1 MPKIIQL
8 DRHVADLIAAGE
20 VVERPASAVKE
31 LVENSID
38 AGAKNITIELQN
50 GGMTFLRITD
60 DGCGMAPDDA
70 HTAFL
75 RHATSK
81 IRKKE
86 DLACI
91 GTLGFRGEAL
101 AAISAVSKIDL
112 LTRAQGAADGVR
124 LHLEAGKVLSEEPAG
139 CPCGT
144 TILVRELFYN
154 TPARMK
160 FMKSDAAEASAVFSV
175 VQQQALAH
183 PEISFRFL
191 KDGQEQLHTDGQG
204 DRMAAIYAIYGR
216 ELANNMLSVDGSW
229 EKLRVRGFVT
239 RPTATRGNRAWQSF
253 FVNNRYIK
261 SRLLSAAV
269 EEAYR
274 NQIMVG
280 RFPACVLE
288 IDMPVQA
295 VDVNVHPAKTEVK
308 FLSEREVFDAVHYAV
323 LSTLNKAAGRPEW
336 KLSEKQTSAAQP
348 QVQPHAVQPPKPGF
362 YQSMQ
367 AAEYRRQAAQT
378 PPPKPARPDFLET
391 SAAAIVAAACEKD
404 LPVAQ
409 ALGKTVAGVGPVV
422 VREAVCRALGETPA
436 LACDLTAEEKA
447 GLAAAIDE
455 LKDEHAHGGTPTAV
469 RLPQPDGAPKP
480 VEFSFFVPQQ
490 YGSAA
495 ILTRYPS
502 YSEMLED
509 YYATKDRAERL
520 RQKSREL
527 YKAVHNMYDRAVRKQ
542 AARKEELSQSAKAD
556 TLRLYG
562 ELLQANLW
570 AIHKGDRQVTVQ
582 NYYTGEDVTIRLDP
596 RLGGNENAQK
606 YFRDYKKKQT
616 AHAMLQKLLVEGE
629 AEIEYLRTVLYEVE
643 SAPGE
648 MALNEIRA
656 ELKSQG
662 YLKYYKQ
669 RNRKQK
675 PADFLR
681 YTSSDGFEILVG
693 RNNLQNDKLTLHTAR
708 GKDLWFH
715 VQKAPGSHCVVMSRG
730 EDIPDTTKQ
739 EAAELAVLHSSQ
751 NGGAK
756 VAVDT
761 TEVKNIWK
769 ANGAKPG
776 MVLYE
781 VYTTV
786 YVTPREGLEEQL
798 KKR

>member
-70 HTAFL
+70 RTAFL

-81 IRKKE
+81 IRKKRGPCLHRHPRLPRRSARGHLGRVE
-86 DLACI
+86 DRPSDPRAGRGGRRAAASRGREGPLR
-91 GTLGFRGEAL
+91 GTGRLPVRHDHPRAR
-101 AAISAVSKIDL
+101 AV
-112 LTRAQGAADGVR
+112 
-124 LHLEAGKVLSEEPAG
+124 
-139 CPCGT
+139 
-144 TILVRELFYN
+144 YN

-216 ELANNMLSVDGSW
+216 ELANNMLLVDGSW

-336 KLSEKQTSAAQP
+336 KLSEKQTFAAQP

-378 PPPKPARPDFLET
+378 PPPKPAQPVLASPVQIPRSEPAAQQRIELPKPSPAPAPAPGPEPKPEPKPAPAPVPAPVQEAPAQQELPVPERPFRIIGEALHTYIIVEQGEAVLFIDKHAAHERIRFEALKKEDHPIMAQLLLAPV
-391 SAAAIVAAACEKD
+391 SAELSREEAAAVLENR
-404 LPVAQ
+404 
-409 ALGKTVAGVGPVV
+409 ALLERCGFEAEDFGGGDVLIRQIPSDVDVEDAKALLQELAGKLLAGKTLDPNGL
-422 VREAVCRALGETPA
+422 RDEL
-436 LACDLTAEEKA
+436 LHSIACKSAIKA
-447 GLAAAIDE
+447 GWQTSDE
-455 LKDEHAHGGTPTAV
+455 ELR
-469 RLPQPDGAPKP
+469 RLVQE
-480 VEFSFFVPQQ
+480 V
-490 YGSAA
+490 
-495 ILTRYPS
+495 LTRDDIKYCPHGRPVCVTLTKRQ
-502 YSEMLED
+502 LE
-509 YYATKDRAERL
+509 
-520 RQKSREL
+520 
-527 YKAVHNMYDRAVRKQ
+527 KQ
-542 AARKEELSQSAKAD
+542 
-556 TLRLYG
+556 
-562 ELLQANLW
+562 
-570 AIHKGDRQVTVQ
+570 
-582 NYYTGEDVTIRLDP
+582 
-596 RLGGNENAQK
+596 
-606 YFRDYKKKQT
+606 F
-616 AHAMLQKLLVEGE
+616 
-629 AEIEYLRTVLYEVE
+629 
-643 SAPGE
+643 
-648 MALNEIRA
+648 
-656 ELKSQG
+656 
-662 YLKYYKQ
+662 
-669 RNRKQK
+669 
-675 PADFLR
+675 
-681 YTSSDGFEILVG
+681 
-693 RNNLQNDKLTLHTAR
+693 
-708 GKDLWFH
+708 
-715 VQKAPGSHCVVMSRG
+715 
-730 EDIPDTTKQ
+730 
-739 EAAELAVLHSSQ
+739 
-751 NGGAK
+751 
-756 VAVDT
+756 
-761 TEVKNIWK
+761 
-769 ANGAKPG
+769 
-776 MVLYE
+776 
-781 VYTTV
+781 
-786 YVTPREGLEEQL
+786 
-798 KKR
+798 KRV

>member
-70 HTAFL
+70 RTAFL

-101 AAISAVSKIDL
+101 AAISSVSKIDL
-112 LTRAQGAADGVR
+112 LTRAQGAENGVR
-124 LHLEAGKVLSEEPAG
+124 LHLEAGQVLSEEPAG

-160 FMKSDAAEASAVFSV
+160 FMKSDAAESSAVFSV

-216 ELANNMLSVDGSW
+216 ELANNMLPVDGSW

-239 RPTATRGNRAWQSF
+239 KPTATRGNRAWQSF

-261 SRLLSAAV
+261 SRLLSAAL

-323 LSTLNKAAGRPEW
+323 LSTLSRAAGRPEW
-336 KLSEKQTSAAQP
+336 KTPEKKQEPAPQP
-348 QVQPHAVQPPKPGF
+348 QSQPKAVQPPKPGF
-362 YQSMQ
+362 YQTMQ
-367 AAEYRRQAAQT
+367 ASEYRRQAAQQ
-378 PPPKPARPDFLET
+378 
-391 SAAAIVAAACEKD
+391 
-404 LPVAQ
+404 PV
-409 ALGKTVAGVGPVV
+409 
-422 VREAVCRALGETPA
+422 
-436 LACDLTAEEKA
+436 
-447 GLAAAIDE
+447 
-455 LKDEHAHGGTPTAV
+455 
-469 RLPQPDGAPKP
+469 
-480 VEFSFFVPQQ
+480 
-490 YGSAA
+490 
-495 ILTRYPS
+495 
-502 YSEMLED
+502 
-509 YYATKDRAERL
+509 
-520 RQKSREL
+520 
-527 YKAVHNMYDRAVRKQ
+527 
-542 AARKEELSQSAKAD
+542 
-556 TLRLYG
+556 
-562 ELLQANLW
+562 
-570 AIHKGDRQVTVQ
+570 
-582 NYYTGEDVTIRLDP
+582 
-596 RLGGNENAQK
+596 
-606 YFRDYKKKQT
+606 
-616 AHAMLQKLLVEGE
+616 
-629 AEIEYLRTVLYEVE
+629 
-643 SAPGE
+643 
-648 MALNEIRA
+648 
-656 ELKSQG
+656 
-662 YLKYYKQ
+662 
-669 RNRKQK
+669 QK
-675 PADFLR
+675 PAQPVLASPVQLPRSEPVPAQQSFPLPKPEATPEVRPEPKPEPVKEPEAQQALSVPEEPFRIIGEALHTYIIVEQGEAVLFLDKHAAHER
-681 YTSSDGFEILVG
+681 IRFEALKKEDHPIMAQLLLAPVSAELSREEAAAVLENRALLERCGFETEDFGGGDVLIRQIPSDVDVEDAKALLQELAG
-693 RNNLQNDKLTLHTAR
+693 DLLAGKTLDPDSLRDNLLHTIACKSAIKAGWQTSDEELR
-708 GKDLWFH
+708 RL
-715 VQKAPGSHCVVMSRG
+715 VQEVLSRDDIKYCPHGRPVCV
-730 EDIPDTTKQ
+730 TLTKRQ
-739 EAAELAVLHSSQ
+739 
-751 NGGAK
+751 
-756 VAVDT
+756 
-761 TEVKNIWK
+761 
-769 ANGAKPG
+769 
-776 MVLYE
+776 
-781 VYTTV
+781 
-786 YVTPREGLEEQL
+786 LEKQF
-798 KKR
+798 KRV

>member
-70 HTAFL
+70 RTAFL

-336 KLSEKQTSAAQP
+336 KLSEKQTFAA
-348 QVQPHAVQPPKPGF
+348 QPHAVQPPKPGF

-378 PPPKPARPDFLET
+378 PPPKPAQPVLASPVQIPRSKPAAQQRIELPKPSPAPAPAPIPAPVQEAPAQQELPVPERPFRIIGEALHTYIIVEQGEAVLFIDKHAAHERIRFEALKKEDHPIMAQLLLAPV
-391 SAAAIVAAACEKD
+391 SAELSREEAAAVLENR
-404 LPVAQ
+404 
-409 ALGKTVAGVGPVV
+409 ALLERCGFEAEDFGGGDVLIRQIPSDVDVEDAKALLQELAGKLLAGKTLDPNGL
-422 VREAVCRALGETPA
+422 RDEL
-436 LACDLTAEEKA
+436 LHSIACKSAIKA
-447 GLAAAIDE
+447 GWQTSDE
-455 LKDEHAHGGTPTAV
+455 ELR
-469 RLPQPDGAPKP
+469 RLVQE
-480 VEFSFFVPQQ
+480 V
-490 YGSAA
+490 
-495 ILTRYPS
+495 LTRDDIKYCPHGRPVCVTLTKRQ
-502 YSEMLED
+502 LE
-509 YYATKDRAERL
+509 
-520 RQKSREL
+520 
-527 YKAVHNMYDRAVRKQ
+527 KQ
-542 AARKEELSQSAKAD
+542 
-556 TLRLYG
+556 
-562 ELLQANLW
+562 
-570 AIHKGDRQVTVQ
+570 
-582 NYYTGEDVTIRLDP
+582 
-596 RLGGNENAQK
+596 
-606 YFRDYKKKQT
+606 F
-616 AHAMLQKLLVEGE
+616 
-629 AEIEYLRTVLYEVE
+629 
-643 SAPGE
+643 
-648 MALNEIRA
+648 
-656 ELKSQG
+656 
-662 YLKYYKQ
+662 
-669 RNRKQK
+669 
-675 PADFLR
+675 
-681 YTSSDGFEILVG
+681 
-693 RNNLQNDKLTLHTAR
+693 
-708 GKDLWFH
+708 
-715 VQKAPGSHCVVMSRG
+715 
-730 EDIPDTTKQ
+730 
-739 EAAELAVLHSSQ
+739 
-751 NGGAK
+751 
-756 VAVDT
+756 
-761 TEVKNIWK
+761 
-769 ANGAKPG
+769 
-776 MVLYE
+776 
-781 VYTTV
+781 
-786 YVTPREGLEEQL
+786 
-798 KKR
+798 KRV

>member
-70 HTAFL
+70 RTAFL

-144 TILVRELFYN
+144 TILVRELFSN

-348 QVQPHAVQPPKPGF
+348 HAVQPPKPGF

-378 PPPKPARPDFLET
+378 PPPKPAQPVLASPVQIPRSKPAAQQRIELPKPSPAPAPAPIPAPVQEAPAQQELPVPERPFRIIGEALHTYIIVEQGEAVLFIDKHAAHERIRFEALKKEDHPIMAQLLLAPV
-391 SAAAIVAAACEKD
+391 SAELSREEAAAVLENR
-404 LPVAQ
+404 
-409 ALGKTVAGVGPVV
+409 ALLERCGFEAEDFGGGDVLIRQIPSDVDVEDAKALLQELAGKLLAGKTLDPNGL
-422 VREAVCRALGETPA
+422 RDEL
-436 LACDLTAEEKA
+436 LHSIACKSAIKA
-447 GLAAAIDE
+447 GWQTSDE
-455 LKDEHAHGGTPTAV
+455 ELR
-469 RLPQPDGAPKP
+469 RLVQE
-480 VEFSFFVPQQ
+480 V
-490 YGSAA
+490 
-495 ILTRYPS
+495 LTRDDIKYCPHGRPVCVTLTKRQ
-502 YSEMLED
+502 LE
-509 YYATKDRAERL
+509 
-520 RQKSREL
+520 
-527 YKAVHNMYDRAVRKQ
+527 KQ
-542 AARKEELSQSAKAD
+542 
-556 TLRLYG
+556 
-562 ELLQANLW
+562 
-570 AIHKGDRQVTVQ
+570 
-582 NYYTGEDVTIRLDP
+582 
-596 RLGGNENAQK
+596 
-606 YFRDYKKKQT
+606 F
-616 AHAMLQKLLVEGE
+616 
-629 AEIEYLRTVLYEVE
+629 
-643 SAPGE
+643 
-648 MALNEIRA
+648 
-656 ELKSQG
+656 
-662 YLKYYKQ
+662 
-669 RNRKQK
+669 
-675 PADFLR
+675 
-681 YTSSDGFEILVG
+681 
-693 RNNLQNDKLTLHTAR
+693 
-708 GKDLWFH
+708 
-715 VQKAPGSHCVVMSRG
+715 
-730 EDIPDTTKQ
+730 
-739 EAAELAVLHSSQ
+739 
-751 NGGAK
+751 
-756 VAVDT
+756 
-761 TEVKNIWK
+761 
-769 ANGAKPG
+769 
-776 MVLYE
+776 
-781 VYTTV
+781 
-786 YVTPREGLEEQL
+786 
-798 KKR
+798 KRV

>member
-60 DGCGMAPDDA
+60 DGCGMEPVDA
-70 HTAFL
+70 RTAFL

-101 AAISAVSKIDL
+101 AAISSVSKIDL
-112 LTRAQGAADGVR
+112 LTRAQGAENGVR
-124 LHLEAGKVLSEEPAG
+124 LHLEAGQVLSEEPAG

-160 FMKSDAAEASAVFSV
+160 FMKSDAAESSAVFSV

-216 ELANNMLSVDGSW
+216 ELANNMLPVDGSW

-239 RPTATRGNRAWQSF
+239 KPTATRGNRAWQSF

-323 LSTLNKAAGRPEW
+323 LSTLSRAAGRPEW
-336 KLSEKQTSAAQP
+336 KTPEKKQEAAPQPQAQP
-348 QVQPHAVQPPKPGF
+348 KIVQPPKPGF
-362 YQSMQ
+362 YQTMQ
-367 AAEYRRQAAQT
+367 ASEYRRQAAQQ
-378 PPPKPARPDFLET
+378 
-391 SAAAIVAAACEKD
+391 
-404 LPVAQ
+404 PV
-409 ALGKTVAGVGPVV
+409 
-422 VREAVCRALGETPA
+422 
-436 LACDLTAEEKA
+436 
-447 GLAAAIDE
+447 
-455 LKDEHAHGGTPTAV
+455 
-469 RLPQPDGAPKP
+469 
-480 VEFSFFVPQQ
+480 
-490 YGSAA
+490 
-495 ILTRYPS
+495 
-502 YSEMLED
+502 
-509 YYATKDRAERL
+509 
-520 RQKSREL
+520 
-527 YKAVHNMYDRAVRKQ
+527 
-542 AARKEELSQSAKAD
+542 
-556 TLRLYG
+556 
-562 ELLQANLW
+562 
-570 AIHKGDRQVTVQ
+570 
-582 NYYTGEDVTIRLDP
+582 
-596 RLGGNENAQK
+596 
-606 YFRDYKKKQT
+606 
-616 AHAMLQKLLVEGE
+616 
-629 AEIEYLRTVLYEVE
+629 
-643 SAPGE
+643 
-648 MALNEIRA
+648 
-656 ELKSQG
+656 
-662 YLKYYKQ
+662 
-669 RNRKQK
+669 QK
-675 PADFLR
+675 PAQPVLASPVQLPRSEPVPAQQSFTLPKPEVRPEPKPEPKIEVRPEPKPEPVKEPEAQQALSVPEEPFRIIGEALHTYIIVEQGEAVLFFDKHAAHERIRFEALKKEDHPIMAQLLLAPVSAELSR
-681 YTSSDGFEILVG
+681 EEAAAVLENRALLERCGFETEDFGGGDVLIRQIPSDVDVEDAKALLQELAG
-693 RNNLQNDKLTLHTAR
+693 DLLAGKTLDPDSLRDNLLHTIACKSAIKAGWQTSDEELR
-708 GKDLWFH
+708 RL
-715 VQKAPGSHCVVMSRG
+715 VQEVLSRDDIKYCPHGRPVCV
-730 EDIPDTTKQ
+730 TLTKRQ
-739 EAAELAVLHSSQ
+739 
-751 NGGAK
+751 
-756 VAVDT
+756 
-761 TEVKNIWK
+761 
-769 ANGAKPG
+769 
-776 MVLYE
+776 
-781 VYTTV
+781 
-786 YVTPREGLEEQL
+786 LEKQF
-798 KKR
+798 KRV

>member
-70 HTAFL
+70 RTAFL

-101 AAISAVSKIDL
+101 AAISSVSKIDL
-112 LTRAQGAADGVR
+112 LTRAQGAENGVR
-124 LHLEAGKVLSEEPAG
+124 LHLEAGQVLSEEPAG

-160 FMKSDAAEASAVFSV
+160 FMKSDAAESSAVFSV

-216 ELANNMLSVDGSW
+216 ELANNMLPVDGSW

-239 RPTATRGNRAWQSF
+239 KPTATRGNRAWQSF

-323 LSTLNKAAGRPEW
+323 LSTLSRAAGRPEW
-336 KLSEKQTSAAQP
+336 KTPEKKQEAAPQP
-348 QVQPHAVQPPKPGF
+348 QTQPKIVQPPKPGF
-362 YQSMQ
+362 YQTMQ
-367 AAEYRRQAAQT
+367 ASEYRRQAAQQ
-378 PPPKPARPDFLET
+378 
-391 SAAAIVAAACEKD
+391 
-404 LPVAQ
+404 PV
-409 ALGKTVAGVGPVV
+409 
-422 VREAVCRALGETPA
+422 
-436 LACDLTAEEKA
+436 
-447 GLAAAIDE
+447 
-455 LKDEHAHGGTPTAV
+455 
-469 RLPQPDGAPKP
+469 
-480 VEFSFFVPQQ
+480 
-490 YGSAA
+490 
-495 ILTRYPS
+495 
-502 YSEMLED
+502 
-509 YYATKDRAERL
+509 
-520 RQKSREL
+520 
-527 YKAVHNMYDRAVRKQ
+527 
-542 AARKEELSQSAKAD
+542 
-556 TLRLYG
+556 
-562 ELLQANLW
+562 
-570 AIHKGDRQVTVQ
+570 
-582 NYYTGEDVTIRLDP
+582 
-596 RLGGNENAQK
+596 
-606 YFRDYKKKQT
+606 
-616 AHAMLQKLLVEGE
+616 
-629 AEIEYLRTVLYEVE
+629 
-643 SAPGE
+643 
-648 MALNEIRA
+648 
-656 ELKSQG
+656 
-662 YLKYYKQ
+662 
-669 RNRKQK
+669 QK
-675 PADFLR
+675 PAQPVLASPVQLPRSEPVPAQQSFTLPKPEVRPEPKPEPKIEVRPEPKPEPVKEPEAQQALSVPEEPFRIIGEALHTYIIVEQGEAVLFFDKHAAHERIRFEALKKEDHPIMAQLLLAPVSAELSR
-681 YTSSDGFEILVG
+681 EEAAAVLENRALLERCGFETEDFGGGDVLIRQIPSDVDVEDAKALLQELAG
-693 RNNLQNDKLTLHTAR
+693 DLLAGKTLDPDSLRDNLLHTIACKSAIKAGWQTSDEELR
-708 GKDLWFH
+708 RL
-715 VQKAPGSHCVVMSRG
+715 VQEVLSRDDIKYCPHGRPVCV
-730 EDIPDTTKQ
+730 TLTKRQ
-739 EAAELAVLHSSQ
+739 
-751 NGGAK
+751 
-756 VAVDT
+756 
-761 TEVKNIWK
+761 
-769 ANGAKPG
+769 
-776 MVLYE
+776 
-781 VYTTV
+781 
-786 YVTPREGLEEQL
+786 LEKQF
-798 KKR
+798 KRV